1 VISNDTVPGM
11 EQDTGQLNGI
21 FQAIGDPTRRAVLG
35 RLSSG
40 PASVSD
46 LAKPF
51 DMALPSFMQHI
62 RLLEESGWI
71 RTRKMGRVRIC
82 AIEEEPF
89 TAIERWLSEQR
100 AIWEGRTDRL
110 QQFVETIRVE
120 ESQE

>member
-1 VISNDTVPGM
+1 MISNDTVPDM

-35 RLSSG
+35 RLRSG

-71 RTRKMGRVRIC
+71 RTRKVGRVRIC

-120 ESQE
+120 ETQE